1 VGSARGNSG
10 PKATSIA
17 ATQRAT
23 GGADSAGGR
32 VAEAPSDK
40 APRTERGRKTLRKL
54 LDAAAIEFGERGFYE
69 SSIAEIT
76 RRAGTAL
83 GSFYTYFDSKDAIF
97 RALVQDMSRQVG
109 RHAGAAL
116 KDVTGALA
124 REEAALAAF
133 LDFARI
139 HKEVYRIV
147 DEAEFVDPGSYRAH
161 YENTATRILARLK
174 EGAEAGELRDDVDEL
189 HAWAV
194 MGMNV
199 FLGLRYA
206 VWTDEADPADI
217 AARAND
223 MIARG
228 LGKNGGVS

>member
-1 VGSARGNSG
+1 MDRTDRRNPAHRAAQRPPVAKSESG
-10 PKATSIA
+10 TS
-17 ATQRAT
+17 
-23 GGADSAGGR
+23 
-32 VAEAPSDK
+32 PSDK

-54 LDAAAIEFGERGFYE
+54 LDAAAIEFGTRGFYE

-109 RHAGAAL
+109 SHAGAAL
-116 KDVTGALA
+116 KDVTGSLP
-124 REEAALAAF
+124 REQAALAAF

-147 DEAEFVDPGSYRAH
+147 DEAEFVDPDSYRAH

-174 EGAEAGELRDDVDEL
+174 EGAGAGELRGDVDEL

-206 VWTDEADPADI
+206 VWTDENDSAEI

-223 MIARG
+223 FIANGLANPRG
-228 LGKNGGVS
+228 

>member
-1 VGSARGNSG
+1 MDRTDRSNRALGAG
-10 PKATSIA
+10 KAQPGTPRESLPEA
-17 ATQRAT
+17 
-23 GGADSAGGR
+23 S
-32 VAEAPSDK
+32 VAPVSDK

-54 LDAAAIEFGERGFYE
+54 LDAAAIEFGTRGFYE

-97 RALVQDMSRQVG
+97 RALVQDMSGQVG

-116 KDVTGALA
+116 KDVTGALP
-124 REEAALAAF
+124 REEAALASF
-133 LDFARI
+133 LEFARI

-147 DEAEFVDPGSYRAH
+147 DEAEFVDPDSYRAH

-174 EGAEAGELRDDVDEL
+174 EGAEAGELRGDVDEL

-217 AARAND
+217 AGRAND

-228 LGKNGGVS
+228 LANPGG